1 MKLKLFIKH
10 FAIQTSFALAF
21 LASASAS
28 SIEVG
33 DANPGGISYEFTV
46 TIGGAD
52 TATFSSH
59 VGAWSWEDSRLFAPG
74 EKPVGWTHTSNW
86 VALTVTQLSVFTV
99 QIERDATVPWPAV
112 GDPNRKASVASMY
125 PSFTI
130 WKGWDNDG
138 VPTKYL
144 RIVDPQAP
152 DEGHAYNNRGNVDW
166 AEDLEYLDHCD
177 NSTETTIS
185 RSYVLKPG
193 KYTMVIGSNAP
204 ANDND
209 RQGYKATY
217 ITSQAIPVVVND
229 DGYFT
234 ASAVK
239 PLVVKAESGVL
250 ANDTNRN
257 PVANTIEVTSQP
269 RFGGVA
275 LNQDGSFTYTPG
287 QYFGIAGYDVFKYHV
302 AGDVL
307 PASPPTEGTVVIS
320 TFANMAGCY
329 AGTIENEDTEETAG
343 ILKLDLTP
351 KGTWTGS
358 VVLLGKKYSFSGTL
372 GLFGQLVIKGRP
384 KLPAQFF
391 LEAHTDGDRHIHAH
405 LQNGSDSFEGEGDRS
420 PFSKAFPPPS
430 VGAHKLTLSYA
441 SSTGGAPTKSGSGV
455 VRVTATGAAS
465 VVGKLGDRV
474 PFSAASALLENPEWT
489 ELGPL
494 LPVYSSAYKNPGNVS
509 GELDFGLS
517 AEADATGDLTA
528 TKPDQIRPAKSGYSI
543 TYDVSTI
550 SP

>member
-1 MKLKLFIKH
+1 MKLKPFIKH
-10 FAIQTSFALAF
+10 SAIQAWAALAF

-28 SIEVG
+28 SVEVG
-33 DANPGGISYEFTV
+33 DANPAGISYEFTV

-59 VGAWSWEDSRLFAPG
+59 VGAWSWEDNRLFMPG
-74 EKPVGWTHTSNW
+74 ETPVGWTHTSNW

-99 QIERDATVPWPAV
+99 KLERDATVPWPSA
-112 GDPNRKASVASMY
+112 GDPNRMASVASMY

-138 VPTKYL
+138 VPPKYL
-144 RIVDPQAP
+144 RIVDSQAP

-166 AEDLEYLDHCD
+166 AEDIEYLDHYD

-217 ITSQAIPVVVND
+217 TTSQTIPVVVND

-269 RFGGVA
+269 RFGAVT

-287 QYFGIAGYDVFKYHV
+287 QYFGIAGYDIFKYHV
-302 AGDVL
+302 VGDVL
-307 PASPPTEGTVVIS
+307 PASPPTEGTVIIS

-329 AGTIENEDTEETAG
+329 AGMIKNEDTEETAG
-343 ILKLDLTP
+343 IIKMDLTP

-358 VVLLGKKYSFSGTL
+358 VVHLGKKYPLSGKL
-372 GLFGQLVIKGRP
+372 GLLGELLVKGHP
-384 KLPAQFF
+384 KLTVQFF
-391 LEAHTDGDRHIHAH
+391 LEVHTDGDRHIHAH
-405 LQNGSDSFEGEGDRS
+405 IQSGADFFEGEADRS

-430 VGAHKLTLSYA
+430 LGSHKLSLSYA
-441 SSTGGAPTKSGSGV
+441 SSTGGAPTKGGTGT
-455 VRVTATGAAS
+455 VRVSATGAAT
-465 VVGKLGDRV
+465 VVGKLGDKT

-489 ELGPL
+489 GLGPL
-494 LPVYSSAYKNPGNVS
+494 LPVYAAAYKAPGNVS
-509 GELDFGLS
+509 GELDFGPL
-517 AEADATGDLTA
+517 AEDAATGDLTA
-528 TKPDQIRPAKSGYSI
+528 IKPDQIKPAKAGYSI